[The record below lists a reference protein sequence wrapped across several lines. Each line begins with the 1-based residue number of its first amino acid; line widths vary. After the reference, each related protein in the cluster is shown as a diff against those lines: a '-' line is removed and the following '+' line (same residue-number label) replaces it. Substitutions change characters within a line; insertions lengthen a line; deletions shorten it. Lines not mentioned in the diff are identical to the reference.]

1 MNVINKY
8 LLVAVGFLLLALFG
22 ISLADELRIAGI
34 NTKLAAQT
42 ARADAAEVRATALQG
57 VNAYRAI
64 QLSALQ
70 GQALL
75 CEKARRQEAANAAE
89 RRAILGPARA
99 EQRQSAQGGIA
110 SPRVSNQGENAH
122 DAARRAV
129 AARLNR
135 PL

>member
-1 MNVINKY
+1 MNRDLILCVLIAA
-8 LLVAVGFLLLALFG
+8 LLC
-22 ISLADELRIAGI
+22 AGQQLYWQ
-34 NTKLAAQT
+34 KQAGGLQGDLAAQT
-42 ARADAAEVRATALQG
+42 ARADAAEVQATALQG

>member
-8 LLVAVGFLLLALFG
+8 LLVAEGLLLLALLG
-22 ISLADELRIAGI
+22 IALADELRIAGI
-34 NTKLAAQT
+34 KAKLASQT
-42 ARADAAEVRATALQG
+42 ARADAAEARATALQG
-57 VNAYRAI
+57 VNAFRAI

-70 GQALL
+70 GQAAQ
-75 CEKARRQEAANAAE
+75 CEEARRREAANAAM

-110 SPRVSNQGENAH
+110 SPRVSNQGEKKN
-122 DAARRAV
+122 AARRAV